1 MVAGG
6 QGIKYI
12 YLLTF
17 SHADSGGFGSPPL
30 RKHKRCG
37 QYQAYE
43 IIRTNISSIGLDVTS
58 KGDSNQW
65 DKF

>member
-30 RKHKRCG
+30 RKHKR
-37 QYQAYE
+37 YA
-43 IIRTNISSIGLDVTS
+43 SLLSDSLDI
-58 KGDSNQW
+58 
-65 DKF
+65 